1 MGHYIAPP
9 CTIPKSY
16 REDVTEGL
24 NLLTLPHPM
33 EYPLHV
39 GAQVAELVDA
49 QVSGTCGRKVVEV
62 RVFSWAPNIPTATQH
77 KGDPDV
83 MTIDVHGARDA
94 LLASQNSLWSKS
106 NTRSLQIGYYSK
118 TKKQRHNQIS
128 GASSSNWLSHN
139 HQDIHTQ
146 SRR

>member
-1 MGHYIAPP
+1 
-9 CTIPKSY
+9 
-16 REDVTEGL
+16 
-24 NLLTLPHPM
+24 
-33 EYPLHV
+33 
-39 GAQVAELVDA
+39 
-49 QVSGTCGRKVVEV
+49 
-62 RVFSWAPNIPTATQH
+62 
-77 KGDPDV
+77 

-106 NTRSLQIGYYSK
+106 NTRSLQIGYDSK

-128 GASSSNWLSHN
+128 GASSSNWSSHN

>member
-1 MGHYIAPP
+1 
-9 CTIPKSY
+9 
-16 REDVTEGL
+16 
-24 NLLTLPHPM
+24 M

-77 KGDPDV
+77 KGDTDI

-94 LLASQNSLWSKS
+94 L
-106 NTRSLQIGYYSK
+106 
-118 TKKQRHNQIS
+118 
-128 GASSSNWLSHN
+128 N
-139 HQDIHTQ
+139 HLPIPHLL
-146 SRR
+146 R